1 MHCALRAG
9 FIYSIGDN
17 RRYIYDK
24 LINWY
29 GNTEYQLWS
38 MANNNN
44 GEKIRGTSQSSYKW
58 AARKYIYDFDRN
70 EWYFRYKIKIASLPF
85 IKQRNYRKYYKDF
98 DTQFGMNTD
107 YEILRSGDPE
117 VDNFITSGLMN
128 YKIDW
133 Q

>member
-1 MHCALRAG
+1 LTDWSKHGQTTGGYYAC
-9 FIYSIGDN
+9 N
-17 RRYIYDK
+17 IYDK

-29 GNTEYQLWS
+29 GSTDYQLWS

-58 AARKYIYDFDRN
+58 AARKYIYDFDGN

-85 IKQRNYRKYYKDF
+85 IKMRNYRKYYKDF

-107 YEILRSGDPE
+107 YEILRGGDPE